1 MQDIIRDFLKYL
13 RLEGRS
19 QHTITSYQMD
29 LKQFYNHIVNYFPN
43 ERVVLSSVKKIYVRD
58 HLRKLSENGVDN
70 RSLARKLS
78 ALKKFFKYCKVKGII
93 SENPIEGM
101 NSPKFEKK
109 LPTFFSEEEM
119 EQLLRIPDLTSKFG
133 IRDRAILELIY
144 SSGLR
149 LGEVASLTLQRM
161 NFRHRRVKVL
171 GKGNKERIVPVGEKA
186 LSALREYYQ
195 IRDKFVSEFSGD
207 IFFLTKSG
215 KAFDSEQLGII
226 LDRYISLIAQKKG
239 YSAHTIRHTFA
250 THLLKNGADLRAIQE
265 MLGHSFLTS
274 TEIYTHVTLNEIKSV
289 YKQTHPRNRDKDD
302 KLEE

>member
-1 MQDIIRDFLKYL
+1 MQEIIKDFLKYL
-13 RLEGRS
+13 RLEGKS
-19 QHTITSYQMD
+19 QHTITSYEMD
-29 LKQFYNHIVNYFPN
+29 MKQFKEHIENYFPN
-43 ERVVLSSVKKIYVRD
+43 REVKLKEIKKLYVRD
-58 HLRKLSENGVDN
+58 HLRQLSQKGVDN

-78 ALKKFFKYCKVKGII
+78 ALKKFFKYCKVKGIVD
-93 SENPIEGM
+93 SNPIEGM

-119 EQLLRIPDLTSKFG
+119 EKLLRVPDLTSKFG
-133 IRDRAILELIY
+133 VRDRAILELIY

-149 LGEVASLTLQRM
+149 LGEVASLTIQRM
-161 NFRHRRVKVL
+161 NFRHKRVKVL

-186 LSALREYYQ
+186 LSALRDYYQ
-195 IRDKFVSEFSGD
+195 IRDKFASEFSGD
-207 IFFLTKSG
+207 TFFLTKSG

-250 THLLKNGADLRAIQE
+250 THLLKNGADLRVIQE

-289 YKQTHPRNRDKDD
+289 YKQTHPRNREKED
-302 KLEE
+302 KLED